1 MAVLRVRVV
10 APDRVV
16 YQGESSS
23 VVAPAWDGKVGILP
37 DHAPIIILLG
47 VGELDVDLPGNGSHR
62 FHIAGGVMKVLN
74 NQVTVLT
81 EYAGDQPLVPELI
94 PAGARIH
101 EEDLLEH
108 TSPGNPF
115 A

>member
-1 MAVLRVRVV
+1 MAVLNVRVV

-37 DHAPIIILLG
+37 GHAPMITLLG

-62 FHIAGGVMKVLN
+62 FHVAGGVMKVAEDH
-74 NQVTVLT
+74 VTILT
-81 EYAGDQPLVPELI
+81 EYAGKEPLEPELI

-101 EEDLLEH
+101 QEDLTEFA
-108 TSPGNPF
+108 SAGNPF

>member
-1 MAVLRVRVV
+1 MAVLNVRVV

-37 DHAPIIILLG
+37 GHAPFIALLG

-62 FHIAGGVMKVLN
+62 FHVAGGVMKVVGD
-74 NQVTVLT
+74 QVTILT
-81 EYAGDQPLVPELI
+81 EYAGNEPLQPELI

-101 EEDLLEH
+101 QADLLEH
-108 TSPGNPF
+108 TSAGNPL

>member
-1 MAVLRVRVV
+1 MAVLNVRVV

-16 YQGESSS
+16 YEGESAS
-23 VVAPAWDGKVGILP
+23 VVVPGWDGKLGILP
-37 DHAPIIILLG
+37 GHAPLITLLG
-47 VGELDVDLPGNGSHR
+47 VGELDVDIPGDGSHR
-62 FHIAGGVMKVLN
+62 FHIAGGVIKVLDD
-74 NQVTVLT
+74 QVTVLT
-81 EYAGDQPLVPELI
+81 EYAGNEPLEPELI

-108 TSPGNPF
+108 TSAGNPF